1 MINLYYDKT
10 IKVEGNWIES
20 GTDNL
25 IRSVNGYDVDLA
37 PIYAELISAVKDKY
51 IPEAYK
57 KLIEIMDIIKSYC
70 EESNVNR
77 KTIITVSDHTLEELT
92 YSEDFFRLD
101 LTVFSSVFILNMIS
115 DEENEHMI
123 ITFSRLDLLKHK
135 KARFIATELTALCKR
150 INENVNSLEYFYT
163 EENDL
168 ENRRLEGDEYCF
180 IIFGYS
186 RTNALITGDSLS
198 AITADVLRKI

>member
-1 MINLYYDKT
+1 MLNLYYDKT
-10 IKVEGNWIES
+10 IKTEGDWIES

-25 IRSVNGYDVDLA
+25 IRSINGYDVVLT

-51 IPEAYK
+51 IPETYK

-70 EESNVNR
+70 EESGVKR
-77 KTIITVSDHTLEELT
+77 KTIITVSDYTLEELA
-92 YSEDFFRLD
+92 YSEDFFCLD
-101 LTVFSSVFILNMIS
+101 LTAFSSVFILEMNS
-115 DEENEHMI
+115 DEESGHMI
-123 ITFSRLDLLKHK
+123 VTFSRLDLVKHK

-150 INENVNSLEYFYT
+150 INENVKSLEYFYA

-180 IIFGYS
+180 VIFTYFKK
-186 RTNALITGDSLS
+186 NVLITGDSLS